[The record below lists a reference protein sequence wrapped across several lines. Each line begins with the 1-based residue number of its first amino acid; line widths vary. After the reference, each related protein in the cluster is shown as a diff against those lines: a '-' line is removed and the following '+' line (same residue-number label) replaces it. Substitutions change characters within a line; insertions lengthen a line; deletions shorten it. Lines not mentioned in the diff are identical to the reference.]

1 MKVYVVVAETEELID
16 LNYEIIGVYKNEDEA
31 MEKVADIMQEIEAY
45 VDTYPVYDDS
55 LTDEEDE
62 KRWRE
67 WKKNHPH
74 KMKNTDAEID
84 TVYVKE
90 FDLW

>member
-45 VDTYPVYDDS
+45 VDTFPVHDES

-62 KRWRE
+62 NMQFSRIRVR
-67 WKKNHPH
+67 
-74 KMKNTDAEID
+74 DG
-84 TVYVKE
+84 
-90 FDLW
+90 